1 MWLLYFG
8 HMARPL
14 HRATATPA
22 PAPAAG
28 TADLGEIRSRIASG
42 HTEGHYY
49 VALLGLRSYEPLALD
64 RQVRKGLGFSSFL
77 RFQRNTRLSAPDVAE
92 LIRIPARTL
101 TRRKAEGRLAPDE
114 SDRLV
119 RASRIFGR
127 AMELFEGDREAAR
140 TWLTKPQAALG
151 GHVPLQLARTD
162 VGAGEVEGLIGRME
176 YGIPS

>member
-8 HMARPL
+8 HMARPI
-14 HRATATPA
+14 HRAT

-176 YGIPS
+176 HGIPS